1 MNNKTSSIS
10 SEHYYD
16 SSMVL
21 EPQPETSYQGYIEQQ
36 EQCDNNLYGY
46 GNSIVLVRLGIKE
59 TLMKH
64 YILKSV
70 DKEIDFIINNP
81 ELLELLPQLGQY
93 IKIYFDKN
101 SRLELDLFDEG
112 EEWRSLFINVYSKQ
126 DWEYSNSFSEDFLK
140 LLQSLG
146 DDIFTKLNISVI
158 PNEF

>member
-10 SEHYYD
+10 SEYYYD

-21 EPQPETSYQGYIEQQ
+21 EPQSETSYQDYIEQQ
-36 EQCDNNLYGY
+36 EQCDNNLYVY

-59 TLMKH
+59 TLMKY

-93 IKIYFDKN
+93 IKTYFDKN

-146 DDIFTKLNISVI
+146 NDIFTKLNISVI

>member
-1 MNNKTSSIS
+1 MNKTSSIS

-21 EPQPETSYQGYIEQQ
+21 EPQSETSCQDYIEQH
-36 EQCDNNLYGY
+36 EQYDNLYGY
-46 GNSIVLVRLGIKE
+46 DYSIVLMRLGIKE
-59 TLMKH
+59 TLMKY
-64 YILKSV
+64 YILKSI

-93 IKIYFDKN
+93 IKTYFDKN

-112 EEWRSLFINVYSKQ
+112 EGWRSLFINVYSKQ

-140 LLQSLG
+140 KLQSLG
-146 DDIFTKLNISVI
+146 NDIFTKLNISII

>member
-10 SEHYYD
+10 SEYYYD

-21 EPQPETSYQGYIEQQ
+21 EPQSETSYQDYIEQQ
-36 EQCDNNLYGY
+36 EQCDNNLYVY

-59 TLMKH
+59 TLMKY

-81 ELLELLPQLGQY
+81 ELLELLPQLGQH
-93 IKIYFDKN
+93 IKTYFDKN

-146 DDIFTKLNISVI
+146 TDIFTK
-158 PNEF
+158 